1 MKIKKYLVDSMSEAI
16 RIIKQDLGLEAV
28 IVSSRKVRQKGW
40 LGFMKPRIWEV
51 TAAIDKEKGTG
62 AIERSPSDIFSKQD
76 DIKREMAE
84 IKTILKQFS
93 LGQGRAKTSFS
104 DAHLARWEECL
115 LEAGIDA
122 KLITALLHEIKVD
135 SSQDQEKIDSSIYE
149 EIRTRI
155 YSLLTEIYR
164 DGPRKRIFAFIGP
177 TGVGKT
183 TTIAKLG
190 AQFALFHHKKI
201 GIITIDTYRIGAVEQ
216 LKIYGDIIE
225 VPVEV
230 VMTPAE
236 LREAV
241 DRNSDKDVIL
251 IDTSGRSY
259 KNAMQLNVLKG
270 FLDKI
275 PEAEVFLVLSCTT
288 KESDLIKNVE
298 NFARLRFSRFI
309 FTKTDETS
317 SLGSILNLTIKLKIP
332 VDYITSGQNVPDDIE
347 LMHPGKL
354 AGMVLGGEMSDGPG
368 RKIKRHGSVS
378 LQDI

>member
-241 DRNSDKDVIL
+241 DRI
-251 IDTSGRSY
+251 
-259 KNAMQLNVLKG
+259 A
-270 FLDKI
+270 
-275 PEAEVFLVLSCTT
+275 
-288 KESDLIKNVE
+288 IK
-298 NFARLRFSRFI
+298 
-309 FTKTDETS
+309 
-317 SLGSILNLTIKLKIP
+317 
-332 VDYITSGQNVPDDIE
+332 
-347 LMHPGKL
+347 M
-354 AGMVLGGEMSDGPG
+354 
-368 RKIKRHGSVS
+368 
-378 LQDI
+378 